1 MIISVMTLLTVW
13 RVPEIAKFRW
23 ATINEHDRNEEALP
37 AKSPVS
43 SKLAGVDS

>member
-1 MIISVMTLLTVW
+1 MTLLTVW

-23 ATINEHDRNEEALP
+23 ATINEHDRNEAALP